1 MRECNISAAARE
13 WTLTLKNLTFPIFC
27 QQCGIRLL
35 TDDNGYFCPTCWESS
50 PRIERPFC
58 PICGKPHR
66 AGVGL
71 GTRSNFRCGPCSTQN
86 KPYPYDRVLAAA
98 RYDAAI
104 QLAIKRL
111 KFNDKPR
118 IARPLGE
125 LLREQVERELDC
137 DAYDFI
143 VPVPL
148 HRVRRRA
155 RGFNQA
161 ELLAQEI
168 SPIFPNAVIDT
179 TLIRF
184 RPTQVQSKLHSEKH
198 RRESVRGAFGLGKGA
213 NFDKK
218 KVLLIDDVVTTG
230 ATIHECATVLKKG
243 GAAVVDVLAVALAI
257 PGSDA
262 DVADLGRKE

>member
-1 MRECNISAAARE
+1 MSEGNLSAAARE
-13 WTLTLKNLTFPIFC
+13 WTLTIKNLAFPIFC
-27 QQCGIRLL
+27 QQCGVRLL

-50 PRIERPFC
+50 PRIERPIC
-58 PICGKPHR
+58 PVCGKPHR

-71 GTRSNFRCGPCSTQN
+71 GTRSNFRCGPCSTQK
-86 KPYPYDRVLAAA
+86 KPYPYDRVLATA
-98 RYDAAI
+98 RYDGAI

-137 DAYDFI
+137 DTYDCI

-161 ELLAQEI
+161 ELLAREI
-168 SPIFPNAVIDT
+168 APLFANALIDT
-179 TLIRF
+179 SLVRL
-184 RPTQVQSKLHSEKH
+184 RPTHVQSRLHSEKQ
-198 RRESVRGAFGLGKGA
+198 RQESVRGAFGLGANA
-213 NFDKK
+213 NFAGKR
-218 KVLLIDDVVTTG
+218 VLLIDDVVTTG

-243 GAAVVDVLAVALAI
+243 GATVVDVLAVALAI
-257 PGSDA
+257 PGPDA
-262 DVADLGRKE
+262 

>member
-1 MRECNISAAARE
+1 MGDGDITAATRE
-13 WTLTLKNLTFPIFC
+13 WTLTLKNLAFPIFC
-27 QQCGIRLL
+27 QQCGLRLL

-58 PICGKPHR
+58 PVCGKPHR

-71 GTRSNFRCGPCSTQN
+71 GTRSNFRCGPCSTQK
-86 KPYPYDRVLAAA
+86 KPHPYDRVLAAA
-98 RYDAAI
+98 RYDGAV

-125 LLREQVERELDC
+125 LLREQARRELDC
-137 DAYDFI
+137 DTYDCL

-161 ELLAQEI
+161 ELIAHEI
-168 SPIFPNAVIDT
+168 APIFPNAVVDT
-179 TLIRF
+179 SLIRL
-184 RPTQVQSKLHSEKH
+184 RPTHVQSRLHSEKE
-198 RRESVRGAFGLGKGA
+198 RRESVRGAFRLSKRA
-213 NFDKK
+213 NFSEKR
-218 KVLLIDDVVTTG
+218 VLLIDDVVTTG

-262 DVADLGRKE
+262 DIADLRRKE